1 MLLLDATLRSSALL
15 LLALA
20 ACLAWRRGS
29 AAWRHWLLSAGVA
42 TALASVP
49 LSLALP
55 AWRVAVPHAAIPRAA
70 LRAGEA
76 GTSGTQTA
84 VPSLERATRARSSD
98 APAPS
103 LPLSPEPG
111 RLPLSTLLAVAWGI
125 GAAIGVASL
134 LAGAARLRQLTRGAE
149 GASGAGW
156 DHLLSAAPRSRPV
169 SVLITTSPSLLATWG
184 IFRPRILLPRDARAW
199 TDERR
204 RIVLAHELAHVRR
217 GDWLAQ
223 VAADVLRAL
232 FWFNPLAWIASARL
246 RRESE
251 LACDDEVLATGVPA
265 ADYADH
271 LLDIARTRRRA
282 PAWGS
287 AMSMA
292 RPSTLERRI
301 SAMLTHP
308 CDRRRPTR
316 SARIAAALAMF
327 TITLPVAAIHLLAQG
342 GPSALTVQ
350 IFDPTGAVLPGAALT
365 LEDAEGARSQA
376 VTDAS
381 GTIQFEDVRAGDY
394 TLEASVIG
402 FRTLRTPFT
411 LAASRDWRR
420 AITLQ
425 VGDLQETINVQAKRS
440 AAPRTL
446 QPGGVVEP
454 LRVGGNIRA
463 PKKLKHVGPEYPQA
477 MRELGLEGVV
487 PMEALIGKDGTVSSV
502 RLLSAQV
509 HPDFARAAVEAV
521 RQWLFSPTLLNGDAV
536 DVRMTV
542 SVRFNLTD

>member
-1 MLLLDATLRSSALL
+1 M
-15 LLALA
+15 
-20 ACLAWRRGS
+20 G
-29 AAWRHWLLSAGVA
+29 G
-42 TALASVP
+42 
-49 LSLALP
+49 
-55 AWRVAVPHAAIPRAA
+55 
-70 LRAGEA
+70 
-76 GTSGTQTA
+76 
-84 VPSLERATRARSSD
+84 
-98 APAPS
+98 
-103 LPLSPEPG
+103 
-111 RLPLSTLLAVAWGI
+111 

-149 GASGAGW
+149 RACGAEW
-156 DHLLSAAPRSRPV
+156 DHLIDAIPSARSV
-169 SVLITTSPSLLATWG
+169 HILITTSPTLLATWG
-184 IFRPRILLPRDARAW
+184 TRRPRILLPQDARAW

-223 VAADVLRAL
+223 VAADLLRAL
-232 FWFNPLAWIASARL
+232 FWFNPLPWIASARL

-265 ADYADH
+265 VDYADH
-271 LLDIARTRRRA
+271 LLDIARTRRPT

-301 SAMLTHP
+301 SAMLT
-308 CDRRRPTR
+308 CARDRRRPTR
-316 SARIAAALAMF
+316 PARFAAALALLTMA
-327 TITLPVAAIHLLAQG
+327 LPVAAIHLSAQE
-342 GPSALTVQ
+342 GPPALIVQ
-350 IFDPTGAVLPGAALT
+350 VFDPTGAVLPGAALT
-365 LEDAEGARSQA
+365 LEDAQGARRQA
-376 VTDAS
+376 VTEAS
-381 GTIQFEDVRAGDY
+381 GTIQFDDVRAGDY
-394 TLEASVIG
+394 TLEASVVG

-411 LAASRDWRR
+411 LAASGDWRR

-425 VGDLQETINVQAKRS
+425 VGDLQETINVQAKRFTVS
-440 AAPRTL
+440 RAP

-509 HPDFARAAVEAV
+509 HPDFARAAEDAV
-521 RQWLFSPTLLNGDAV
+521 RQWLFSPTLLNGEAV
-536 DVRMTV
+536 EVRMTV
-542 SVRFNLTD
+542 SVRFSLTD